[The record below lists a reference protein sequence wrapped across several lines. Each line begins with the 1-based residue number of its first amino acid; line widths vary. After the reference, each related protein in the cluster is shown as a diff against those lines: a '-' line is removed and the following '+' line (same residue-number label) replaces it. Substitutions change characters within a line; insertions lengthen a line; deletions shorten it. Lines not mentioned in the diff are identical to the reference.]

1 MTELTIGNPFHVYPL
16 NDFRP
21 HEVDGKSCWCNPT
34 VDQDGVIVHN
44 SMDRREEYEEGRKM
58 S

>member
-1 MTELTIGNPFHVYPL
+1 MNAPVHVYPR

-21 HEVDGKSCWCNPT
+21 HETDGKPCWCKPT
-34 VDQDGVIVHN
+34 ANDDGVIVHN
-44 SMDRREEYEEGRKM
+44 SMDRREEYEEGRKP